1 MIGDRHIFFFF
12 LMLSNKAMCEGRAEL
27 VYYLALNTYSFS
39 HPGLYIIG
47 LGIDIGIG
55 PGN

>member
-1 MIGDRHIFFFF
+1 
-12 LMLSNKAMCEGRAEL
+12 MLSNKAMCEGRAEL